1 MTKRTRSDR
10 LGEYVRACRGF
21 GLTDEEIA
29 SLNGGGP
36 DENPEAVL
44 REQFPETA
52 SSTELFERLRRT
64 LVESRHGFNLPPTHE
79 PRSAFVA
86 VSLALEPYGCTFAV
100 RDADGRPVSASAT
113 SDETFRLALADS
125 AGNVRKATFTYPD
138 GPFEETNVPALV
150 HTVETELLVG
160 VSKTFVLLS
169 NGGDGW
175 GFVLLDEEQLRKLRR
190 QYGDRI
196 DVFERR
202 LLAPTQPP
210 AYAKPVQQPTV
221 DDRAPRREPTTTDD
235 RAPRREPAT
244 TDDRISRREPA
255 TTTEAAHDE
264 VLPLDVEVTVDGSI
278 DASSNAP
285 EAPDGNR
292 RLGSLGDFD
301 SDELFDRLA
310 RAGDPDAREPLI
322 VGGTLDSVFED
333 VSDVRLKP
341 MDESDETGPDGAD
354 GDPRRRAGSDGDPEA
369 GSLGDRV
376 LVGDDDGGSGPPVV
390 GVGSTTATNAD
401 DALEAQFERFSEGLP
416 SVERGADGKERFQW
430 TNGDPWTADRGS
442 AAVGRT
448 NAQADASEPART
460 TAARS
465 GFRERPTG
473 ERGTGDGSRNGNG
486 RGDGD
491 GLEDDTHDGRSSRSS
506 AESRFALYSLD
517 HSRDGSSGNATIGGF
532 WIAGLHRLG
541 GLLSRL
547 VGR

>member
-29 SLNGGGP
+29 SLNGGDP
-36 DENPEAVL
+36 DEDPEAVL

-196 DVFERR
+196 DVFERQ

-210 AYAKPVQQPTV
+210 AYAKPVQQPTI
-221 DDRAPRREPTTTDD
+221 DDRAPG
-235 RAPRREPAT
+235 
-244 TDDRISRREPA
+244 REPA
-255 TTTEAAHDE
+255 TTTEEDRDE

-278 DASSNAP
+278 DGSATAR

-292 RLGSLGDFD
+292 RLGSLEDFD

-333 VSDVRLKP
+333 VSDVRLEP
-341 MDESDETGPDGAD
+341 MDESDETNDGSDANPRRD
-354 GDPRRRAGSDGDPEA
+354 GDSEMGTDDDSPAG
-369 GSLGDRV
+369 RV

-390 GVGSTTATNAD
+390 GVGATRATTAD
-401 DALEAQFERFSEGLP
+401 DALEAHFERFSNGLP
-416 SVERGADGKERFQW
+416 SVERGADGNERFHW
-430 TNGDPWTADRGS
+430 RNGDPWTVDRRSQGVDPSSMEAPESESGPTSATGTRLRRTADDE
-442 AAVGRT
+442 T
-448 NAQADASEPART
+448 DAR
-460 TAARS
+460 
-465 GFRERPTG
+465 
-473 ERGTGDGSRNGNG
+473 DGSRTGNG
-486 RGDGD
+486 RGNGADGD
-491 GLEDDTHDGRSSRSS
+491 RNDAHPRSSRPSH
-506 AESRFALYSLD
+506 ESRFALYSLD
-517 HSRDGSSGNATIGGF
+517 ASGDVANETGRIGSA
-532 WIAGLHRLG
+532 WIAGLHRIG
-541 GLLSRL
+541 GLLSRI